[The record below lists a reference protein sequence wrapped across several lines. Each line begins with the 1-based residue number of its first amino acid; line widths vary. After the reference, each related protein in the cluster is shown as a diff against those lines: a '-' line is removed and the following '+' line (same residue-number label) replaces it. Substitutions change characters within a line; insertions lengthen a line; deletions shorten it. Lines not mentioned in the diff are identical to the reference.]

1 MNLNYFSG
9 QLKEFFFK
17 IKSSQRHIGEFGELD
32 GGGGYSWKKN
42 YKGAN
47 QTENIVG
54 VKTDLTY
61 ITGVKNTINLINKY
75 YVAGHMLLRFFSKQK
90 VYF

>member
-32 GGGGYSWKKN
+32 RGGGYSGFFF

-47 QTENIVG
+47 QTRKFYRIENR
-54 VKTDLTY
+54 K
-61 ITGVKNTINLINKY
+61 
-75 YVAGHMLLRFFSKQK
+75 
-90 VYF
+90 

>member
-32 GGGGYSWKKN
+32 WGRRNS
-42 YKGAN
+42 
-47 QTENIVG
+47 E
-54 VKTDLTY
+54 
-61 ITGVKNTINLINKY
+61 
-75 YVAGHMLLRFFSKQK
+75 FFFFLQGCKSNPKILQD
-90 VYF
+90 